1 MNWDAIGAIGELAAA
16 VAVVITLV
24 YLSVQLKQVS
34 KGMHLSGIRDVN
46 ELFND
51 LYNATM
57 TSPDL
62 AKVLV
67 KAGIETESLEPWEKL
82 MLNNYHNS
90 FMNSLE
96 FIGEHVY
103 QRTVLISDTELL
115 ISINHYLKQ
124 PGAVASWQVIRGFY
138 PDRWKKLIDEQISK
152 VDEAIDT

>member
-1 MNWDAIGAIGELAAA
+1 MNWDALGAIGELAAA

-24 YLSVQLKQVS
+24 YLSIQLKQVR

-67 KAGIETESLEPWEKL
+67 KAGIETESLEPWEEL
-82 MLNNYHNS
+82 MLNNYHSS
-90 FMNSLE
+90 FMSSLE
-96 FIGEHVY
+96 FIGEHLSRV
-103 QRTVLISDTELL
+103 TKS
-115 ISINHYLKQ
+115 S
-124 PGAVASWQVIRGFY
+124 ASSLG
-138 PDRWKKLIDEQISK
+138 D
-152 VDEAIDT
+152 AG